1 MRVYDCIKKK
11 RDGGKLS
18 AAELEFI
25 VNGAADESIPDYQLA
40 AFLMASYIRGMDEE
54 ETANYTRAVMKS
66 GDVFDLSDIDP
77 KTVDK
82 HSTGGVGDKI
92 SLLLAPAVA
101 AGGGIVPMMSGRGLG
116 HTGGTLD
123 KLEAIPGYRVGL
135 SGDEFVTALKTVG
148 VAIIGQT
155 GRLAPADKKLYSLR
169 DVTATIS
176 SIPLITGSIM
186 GKKLAAG
193 PASIVM
199 DVKWGSGTFMRT
211 LEDARALAASITA
224 AAKRMNRNI
233 TTFITDM
240 NQPLGVMVGN
250 TIEILEIIDCLH
262 GQGPADVMELTRHQ
276 AGEMLALAG
285 RAANHNEGQ
294 AIFDRVIAD
303 GSAFKK
309 FCAMVEF
316 QGGDVSYIRDPAKF
330 KRAEKRVPVPAAADG
345 FISTI
350 DATAIGVAAIYLG
363 GGREK
368 SSDVIDHAVG
378 IEVIKKLGDAVTKGE
393 AIAYMHANPSSRL
406 DDAMAKYQGAIGIAS
421 QAPAKLPLIVE
432 RISSR

>member
-25 VNGAADESIPDYQLA
+25 VTGAANESIPDYQLA
-40 AFLMASYIRGMDEE
+40 AFLMAVYIQGMDGE
-54 ETANYTRAVMKS
+54 ETANYTSAMMRS

-101 AGGGIVPMMSGRGLG
+101 AGGGIGPMMSGRGLG

-123 KLEAIPGYRVGL
+123 KLEAIPGYRIGL
-135 SGDEFVTALKTVG
+135 SGDEFVAALRKIG
-148 VAIIGQT
+148 LAIIGQT
-155 GRLAPADKKLYSLR
+155 GRLAPADKKLYALR

-193 PASIVM
+193 PASILM

-211 LEDARALAASITA
+211 VEDARALAASITA
-224 AAKRMNRNI
+224 VGKHMGRRI

-240 NQPLGVMVGN
+240 NQPLGIMVGN
-250 TIEILEIIDCLH
+250 TLEILEIIDCLK
-262 GQGPADVMELTRHQ
+262 GRGPEDIMELTRSQ
-276 AGEMLALAG
+276 AGEMLALSD
-285 RAANHNEGQ
+285 RAKSFEDGC

-303 GSAFKK
+303 GTAFEK

-316 QGGDVSYIRDPAKF
+316 QGGDVSYIHDPSKF
-330 KRAEKRVPVPAAADG
+330 KRAEKRIPVPAGADG
-345 FISTI
+345 FIYKM
-350 DATAIGVAAIYLG
+350 DAAAIGIAAICLG

-368 SSDVIDHAVG
+368 SDDIIDHAVG
-378 IEVIKKLGDAVTKGE
+378 IEVLKKIGSKVTKGE
-393 AIAYMHANPSSRL
+393 PIAYMHINSDKRL
-406 DDAMAKYQGAIGIAS
+406 DEAMTKYQGAVEIAAQS
-421 QAPAKLPLIVE
+421 PAKLPLIVE
-432 RISSR
+432 MIRA

>member
-18 AAELEFI
+18 AAEIEHI
-25 VNGAADESIPDYQLA
+25 VTGAANESIPDYQLA
-40 AFLMASYIRGMDEE
+40 AFLMAVYIRGMDDE
-54 ETANYTRAVMKS
+54 ETGDYTRAMMHS
-66 GDVFDLSDIDP
+66 GDVFDLSAIDP

-92 SLLLAPAVA
+92 SLILAPSVA
-101 AGGGIVPMMSGRGLG
+101 AGGAIVPMMSGRGLG

-135 SGDEFVTALKTVG
+135 SSEEFMEALKKIG

-155 GRLAPADKKLYSLR
+155 GRLAPADKKLYALR

-211 LEDARALAASITA
+211 VADARALAASLTA
-224 AAKRMNRNI
+224 AAKHMGRSV
-233 TTFITDM
+233 TCYITDM
-240 NQPLGVMVGN
+240 NQPLGFMIGN
-250 TIEILEIIDCLH
+250 MLEILEVIDCLH
-262 GQGPADVMELTRHQ
+262 GRGPADIMELTRAQ
-276 AGEMLALAG
+276 AGSMLVFAG
-285 RAANHNEGQ
+285 KAKTYDEGC

-303 GSAFKK
+303 GSAFNK
-309 FCAMVEF
+309 FCDMVAF
-316 QGGDVSYIRDPAKF
+316 QGGDAGYVRDPAKF
-330 KRAEKRVPVPAAADG
+330 RRAEKRIAVPAAADG
-345 FISTI
+345 YINTMDGTSIGIS
-350 DATAIGVAAIYLG
+350 AIYLG

-368 SSDVIDHAVG
+368 SEDIIDHAVG
-378 IEVIKKLGDAVTKGE
+378 IEIVKKCGDAVKKGE
-393 AIAYMHANPSSRL
+393 TIAWMHANPASRL
-406 DDAMAKYQGAIGIAS
+406 DEAMAKYQSAIDIKS
-421 QAPAKLPLIVE
+421 KPPEKLPLIVE
-432 RISSR
+432 WMSST

>member
-11 RDGGKLS
+11 RDGKKLS
-18 AAELEFI
+18 AEELEFI
-25 VNGAADESIPDYQLA
+25 INGAANESIPDYQLA
-40 AFLMASYIRGMDEE
+40 AFLMASYIRGMDAE
-54 ETANYTRAVMKS
+54 ETANYTRAIMQS
-66 GDVFDLSDIDP
+66 GDVFNLSDVDP

-92 SLLLAPAVA
+92 SLVLAPAVA
-101 AGGGIVPMMSGRGLG
+101 AGGATVPMMSGRGLG

-135 SGDEFVTALKTVG
+135 SGDEFIAAIRKVG

-169 DVTATIS
+169 DVTATVS

-199 DVKWGSGTFMRT
+199 DVKWGSGSFMRT
-211 LEDARALAASITA
+211 VENARALAASISA
-224 AAKRMNRNI
+224 VGKHMGRKI

-240 NQPLGVMVGN
+240 NQPLGLMVGN
-250 TIEILEIIDCLH
+250 MLEILEVIDCLQ
-262 GQGPADVMELTRHQ
+262 GKGPADIMELTRGQ
-276 AGEMLALAG
+276 AGEMLAMAG
-285 RAANHNEGQ
+285 KAANYEEGCLL
-294 AIFDRVIAD
+294 FDRVIAD

-309 FCAMVEF
+309 FCDMTEF
-316 QGGDVSYIRDPAKF
+316 QGGDASYLRDPAKF
-330 KRAEKRVPVPAAADG
+330 KRAEKRVPVPAARDG
-345 FISTI
+345 YISKMEST
-350 DATAIGVAAIYLG
+350 DIGIAAIYLG

-368 SSDVIDHAVG
+368 SDDKLDHAVG
-378 IEVIKKLGDAVTKGE
+378 IELIHKMGAKVQKGDP
-393 AIAYMHANPSSRL
+393 IAYIHANPGSNI
-406 DDAMAKYQGAIGIAS
+406 DEAMAKYLAAIEIADT
-421 QAPAKLPLIVE
+421 APEKLPLIVE
-432 RISSR
+432 RVSSG